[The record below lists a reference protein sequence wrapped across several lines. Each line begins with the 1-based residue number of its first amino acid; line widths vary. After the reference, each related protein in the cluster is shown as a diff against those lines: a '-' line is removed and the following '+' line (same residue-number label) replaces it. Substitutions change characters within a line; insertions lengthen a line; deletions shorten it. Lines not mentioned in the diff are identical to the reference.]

1 MIKKTLKTKIL
12 LYHFLLFLFL
22 LTTFSYF
29 SYSLLS
35 NRLIEEEKGKLIH
48 NAQHAV
54 AHINN
59 LIQEGNDLD
68 SLKTN
73 ELITANTDLFL
84 FDLKGNLYSSTKII
98 QEVIE
103 IPLVDKSVRELNTDD
118 GFRIIYDEQI
128 YKGNEPVGWIRATY
142 PMREIVSLLESIKI
156 ALFAMIPIF
165 TLLAIFGSY
174 FLTHKSLSS
183 IYYITD
189 IASFI
194 EKGEFDRRIELSK
207 TDEEISKF
215 SLTFNRMLDKIKNVL
230 EEEKLFTANA
240 SHELKTP
247 IAVITAQAESV
258 LAGDSKKIVDYK
270 KAINA
275 IFKESKKMDF
285 MISQLLTLRKG
296 DEGKQDLNFELIDLN
311 TVVKDIVL
319 EMKSI
324 AKKNSIKILLHSKND
339 LRIKADQTLI
349 TMLIIN
355 LLKNSLIYNRKN
367 GFVKINLF
375 KEKDHIKLEI
385 EDNGIGISEKDL
397 PRIFDRFFQS
407 EKSRTN
413 DGAGLGL
420 SIVKWIVDIHKGKIE
435 VKSKVNIGTIF
446 KINLPANR
454 F

>member
-1 MIKKTLKTKIL
+1 MIKKTLKFKISS
-12 LYHFLLFLFL
+12 YHFLLFFFL
-22 LTTFSYF
+22 LATFSYF
-29 SYSLLS
+29 LYTLLS
-35 NRLIEEEKGKLIH
+35 DRLIEEEKGELVH
-48 NAQHAV
+48 NASHAIV
-54 AHINN
+54 MINDS
-59 LIQEGNDLD
+59 IREGNDLD

-73 ELITANTDLFL
+73 ELITATTDLFL

-98 QEVIE
+98 QEVIV
-103 IPLVDKSVRELNTDD
+103 IPLVDKSVRELNTAD
-118 GFRIIYDEQI
+118 GFRIVYDEQI
-128 YKGNEPVGWIRATY
+128 YNGNEPVGWIRVTY
-142 PMREIVSLLESIKI
+142 SMREIVSLLKSIRI

-165 TLLAIFGSY
+165 TLIAIFGSF

-189 IASFI
+189 IANFI
-194 EKGEFDRRIELSK
+194 EKGEFDKRIELSK

-285 MISQLLTLRKG
+285 IISQLLTLRKG

-324 AKKNSIKILLHSKND
+324 AKKNGIKILLHSKND
-339 LRIKADQTLI
+339 LRIKADQTLL

-397 PRIFDRFFQS
+397 PHIFDRFFQS
-407 EKSRTN
+407 EKSRTI

-435 VKSKVNIGTIF
+435 VESKVNIGTIF

>member
-1 MIKKTLKTKIL
+1 
-12 LYHFLLFLFL
+12 
-22 LTTFSYF
+22 
-29 SYSLLS
+29 
-35 NRLIEEEKGKLIH
+35 
-48 NAQHAV
+48 
-54 AHINN
+54 
-59 LIQEGNDLD
+59 
-68 SLKTN
+68 
-73 ELITANTDLFL
+73 
-84 FDLKGNLYSSTKII
+84 
-98 QEVIE
+98 
-103 IPLVDKSVRELNTDD
+103 
-118 GFRIIYDEQI
+118 
-128 YKGNEPVGWIRATY
+128 
-142 PMREIVSLLESIKI
+142 
-156 ALFAMIPIF
+156 MIPIY
-165 TLLAIFGSY
+165 TLIAIVGSF

-189 IASFI
+189 VANFV

-285 MISQLLTLRKG
+285 IISQLLTLRKG

-319 EMKSI
+319 EMKST
-324 AKKNSIKILLHSKND
+324 AKKNGIKILLHSKND

-367 GFVKINLF
+367 GFVKINLS

-397 PRIFDRFFQS
+397 PHIFDRFFQS
-407 EKSRTN
+407 ERSRTN

-435 VKSKVNIGTIF
+435 VKSKMNIGTIF
-446 KINLPANR
+446 EISLPANR
-454 F
+454 S